1 MSKYQIKTKQTISR
15 QTSPISSQ
23 QKKAFVA
30 IRSCQSYDANEVEAA
45 VRAALSELGGIKAF
59 VRPGDRVLLK
69 PNLLA
74 AHPPEK
80 GVTTHP
86 AVVEVVAR
94 LVQEA
99 GGTVWIGD
107 SPAGSIK
114 GIKRFW
120 RISGLLDVA
129 ERVGAELIPF
139 ETSALSLKMK
149 NGRRYFLSK
158 WVEDADVVINLPK
171 FKTHNLM
178 LFTGAV
184 KNMYGTLPGLQKGD
198 FHRLAPHPR
207 DFAKVLLDVYEL
219 ARPTLSIMDGVYG
232 MEGNGPAAGQSKK
245 VGLIFASTDAV
256 ALDVVASFLMGYSPE
271 SLPTIREARER
282 AVGVSDLKAIETSV
296 QELESLRIADFRLP
310 SNWKIRIIPKP
321 ILKTLGNI
329 IWTRPVADP
338 KKCIGCGIC
347 VENCPVEAMT
357 LVNKLPVIDYKKC
370 INCLCCDEIC
380 PENAMTQEK
389 SFLARILS

>member
-1 MSKYQIKTKQTISR
+1 
-15 QTSPISSQ
+15 
-23 QKKAFVA
+23 VA
-30 IRSCQSYDANEVEAA
+30 IHACQSYALTDVESAI
-45 VRAALSELGGIKAF
+45 RKALSEIGGMEAF
-59 VRPGDRVLLK
+59 VHPGDCVLLK

-74 AHPPEK
+74 ADPPEK
-80 GVTTHP
+80 NVTTHP
-86 AVVEVVAR
+86 AIVEVVAR

-99 GGTVWIGD
+99 GGSVWIGD
-107 SPAGSIK
+107 SPAGSIR

-120 RISGLLDVA
+120 KVSGLLDVA
-129 ERVGAELIPF
+129 ERVGAELMPF
-139 ETSALSLKMK
+139 EMSALSLKTK

-171 FKTHNLM
+171 FKTHSLM

-198 FHRLAPHPR
+198 FHRLAPHPA

-219 ARPTLSIMDGVYG
+219 TRPTLSIMDGVFG
-232 MEGNGPAAGQSKK
+232 MEGNGPAAGQSRK

-271 SLPTIREARER
+271 LLPTIREARER
-282 AVGVSDLKAIETSV
+282 NAGVTDWNAIETSV
-296 QELESLRIADFRLP
+296 PALETLRIPDFRLP

-321 ILKTLGNI
+321 VLNALGRVL
-329 IWTRPVADP
+329 WTRPAAAP
-338 KKCIGCGIC
+338 QKCIGCGIC
-347 VENCPVEAMT
+347 VENCPVDAMT
-357 LVNKLPVIDYKKC
+357 LVNKLPVIDYKTC

-380 PENAMTQEK
+380 PENAMIQEK
-389 SFLARILS
+389 SFLARILSSE

>member
-1 MSKYQIKTKQTISR
+1 VNQIKTNQAVPRHTNR
-15 QTSPISSQ
+15 VLSQ

-30 IRSCQSYDANEVEAA
+30 IHSCQSYDTSEVETA
-45 VRAALSELGGIKAF
+45 VRAALSELGGIGAF
-59 VRPGDRVLLK
+59 VHPGDRVLLK

-86 AVVEVVAR
+86 AIVEVVAR

-99 GGTVWIGD
+99 GGIVWIGD

-120 RISGLLDVA
+120 RISGLLHVA

-139 ETSALSLKMK
+139 ETGALLPKMK

-158 WVEDADVVINLPK
+158 WAEDADVVINLPK

-198 FHRLAPHPR
+198 FHRLAPHPA

-219 ARPTLSIMDGVYG
+219 ARPTLSIMDGVYE
-232 MEGNGPAAGQSKK
+232 MEGNGPAAGRNRK
-245 VGLIFASTDAV
+245 VGLVFASTDAV
-256 ALDVVASFLMGYSPE
+256 AMDVVASFLMGYSPE

-282 AVGVSDLKAIETSV
+282 NVGVSDLKSIETSV
-296 QELESLRIADFRLP
+296 QELESLRIPDFQLP

-321 ILKTLGNI
+321 ILKALGKI
-329 IWTRPVADP
+329 LWTRPVADP
-338 KKCIGCGIC
+338 RKCIGCGIC

-357 LVNKLPVIDYKKC
+357 LINKLPIIDYKKC

-380 PENAMTQEK
+380 PENAMTQKK
-389 SFLARILS
+389 SFLAGILS

>member
-1 MSKYQIKTKQTISR
+1 MSKHQTTAIHSDSH
-15 QTSPISSQ
+15 QTNRASSG

-30 IRSCQSYDANEVEAA
+30 VHSCSSYSLPEVENAIRK
-45 VRAALSELGGIKAF
+45 VLSEMGGIEAF

-80 GVTTHP
+80 AVTTHP
-86 AVVEVVAR
+86 AVVEAVAR

-99 GGTVWIGD
+99 GGQVWIGD
-107 SPAGSIK
+107 SPSGSIR

-120 RISGLLDVA
+120 KVSGFLEVA
-129 ERVGAELIPF
+129 ERVGAELVSF
-139 ETSALSLKMK
+139 ETGALSLKVK

-198 FHRLAPHPR
+198 FHRLAPHPA
-207 DFAKVLLDVYEL
+207 DFAKILLDVYEL
-219 ARPTLSIMDGVYG
+219 TRPTLSIMDGIIG
-232 MEGNGPAAGQSKK
+232 MEGNGPAAGQSRK

-271 SLPTIREARER
+271 SLPTVREARER
-282 AVGVSDLKAIETSV
+282 GTGATGWKAIETSV
-296 QELESLRIADFRLP
+296 PDLESLRIPDFKLP
-310 SNWKIRIIPKP
+310 SNWKIRVIPKP
-321 ILKTLGNI
+321 ILKALGRVL
-329 IWTRPVADP
+329 WTRPAADP
-338 KKCIGCGIC
+338 KKCIGCSIC
-347 VENCPVEAMT
+347 VENCPVDAMR
-357 LVNKLPVIDYKKC
+357 LVNKIPVIDYKKC

-380 PENAMTQEK
+380 PENAMIQER